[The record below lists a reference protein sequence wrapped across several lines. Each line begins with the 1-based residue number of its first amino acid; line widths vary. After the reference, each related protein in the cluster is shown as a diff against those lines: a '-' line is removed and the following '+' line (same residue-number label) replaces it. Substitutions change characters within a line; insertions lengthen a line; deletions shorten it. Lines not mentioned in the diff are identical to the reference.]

1 MPNEITPYKKSA
13 MVIKTER
20 DLPKHISFEQYQ
32 TIYYSL
38 EGTDQFLC
46 GVLFETG
53 ARVSDVVSLRWNDID
68 TTHQKIDMFVDKR
81 DINITIPI
89 SDPLNN
95 DFKKILSWVK
105 PSPEDFIFC
114 SGERGPDSENGHL
127 TRQGVGYK
135 VKKWGDSIGIKLNPH
150 MFRHGLAVHLLKQG
164 VPIEVIS
171 ARLGHSSTK
180 TTMMYYLV
188 ITDEMQSWFL
198 KDVPMR

>member
-1 MPNEITPYKKSA
+1 MNAELSTYNKPSMA
-13 MVIKTER
+13 IKTEK
-20 DLPKHISFEQYQ
+20 DLPKHITFEQYKS
-32 TIYYSL
+32 IYYQL
-38 EGTDQFLC
+38 EGIDQFLC

-53 ARVSDVVSLRWNDID
+53 GRVSDVVNLRWNDVD
-68 TTHQKIDMFVDKR
+68 TNSSKIDMFVDKR

-89 SDPLNN
+89 SEPLNN

-105 PSPEDFIFC
+105 PSPEDFIFSTRKAGPS
-114 SGERGPDSENGHL
+114 SGSGHL
-127 TRQGVGYK
+127 TRAGVGWK
-135 VKKWGDSIGIKLNPH
+135 VKKWGVMIGVNLNPH

-180 TTMMYYLV
+180 TTIMYYLV